1 MTLPNI
7 ALLGRLRSG
16 KDTVGDYLASKYG
29 YTQFAF
35 GDELKRDF
43 HRRYP
48 EIPRDPKP
56 RAGYQFHGQFMRE
69 HYGENVWVDACFENV
84 RDAEVSTDL
93 SDAFM
98 GAEDMSFRAVIT
110 DVRQESEYVALAARS
125 YVLIRVEA
133 SVALRI
139 ERAVN
144 SGDRFAYAD
153 LMHGTE
159 TALDGHSADFT
170 VVNDAGLAELY
181 AQIDEIIAYLGGD
194 WPE

>member
-7 ALLGRLRSG
+7 AILGRLRSG
-16 KDTVGDYLASKYG
+16 KDTVGDYLAPKYG

-69 HYGENVWVDACFENV
+69 HYGENVWVDACFENIEYSRLCPV
-84 RDAEVSTDL
+84 SGTDAPV
-93 SDAFM
+93 
-98 GAEDMSFRAVIT
+98 VIT
-110 DVRQESEYVALAARS
+110 DVRQESEYEALAARS

-133 SVALRI
+133 PDGLRI

-144 SGDRFAYAD
+144 SGDTFNYAD
-153 LMHGTE
+153 LAHGTE
-159 TALDGHSADFT
+159 TALDGYATDFT
-170 VVNDAGLAELY
+170 VVNDGPLDALY
-181 AQIDEIIAYLGGD
+181 AQIDDIISELSAK
-194 WPE
+194 EAA